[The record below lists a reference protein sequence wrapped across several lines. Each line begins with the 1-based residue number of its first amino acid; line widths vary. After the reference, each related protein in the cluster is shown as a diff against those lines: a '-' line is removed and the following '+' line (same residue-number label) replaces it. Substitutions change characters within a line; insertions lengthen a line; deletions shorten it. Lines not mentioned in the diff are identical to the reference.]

1 MTHPRGSGFLPIM
14 ETEFVTF
21 EQLDREAVLRDEAR
35 VRTGE
40 ITKEELHRKNFFS
53 RKRRL
58 SGSMISQEITWSDE
72 PFPRR

>member
-1 MTHPRGSGFLPIM
+1 M

-40 ITKEELHRKNFFS
+40 ITKEELHRENSFP
-53 RKRRL
+53 
-58 SGSMISQEITWSDE
+58 ESDDCQD
-72 PFPRR
+72 P